1 MRKII
6 SKSLIAAMAVFSIL
20 MLAEVGN
27 AQQPN
32 WARNRRYTR
41 VSVDRMISNVENRV
55 DRFVSQFDNALD
67 NSRLD
72 GSKRED
78 NLNQSAKNLESATDE
93 LRSEFNRRGDNWWE
107 TQGNVQRCV
116 TIARNINTAMRRR
129 RFNRQTE
136 NNWRNVRQELNAL
149 ARAYNVSQIGSYR

>member
-6 SKSLIAAMAVFSIL
+6 SKSLVAFMAVFSVL
-20 MLAEVGN
+20 LLAEVGN

-32 WARNRRYTR
+32 WARNRRYNR
-41 VSVDRMISNVENRV
+41 GSVDRLIKNVENRV

-72 GSKRED
+72 GSRRED
-78 NLNQSAKNLESATDE
+78 NLNQSAKNLENATDE
-93 LRSEFNRRGDNWWE
+93 LRNDFNRRGDNWWE
-107 TQGNVQRCV
+107 TRDNVQRAV
-116 TIARNINTAMRRR
+116 SIAANINTAMRRR

-136 NNWRNVRQELNAL
+136 TNWRNVRQELNTL
-149 ARAYNVSQIGSYR
+149 ARAYNVPGIGAYR